1 MSEERHNMVIILR
14 GISER
19 LSLANT
25 IPISLFSDKCGKDK
39 LSYSDVSRF
48 SDLTDLWVIR

>member
-1 MSEERHNMVIILR
+1 MSEERQNMVIILR

-39 LSYSDVSRF
+39 LSYSDVIRF
-48 SDLTDLWVIR
+48 SDLLDLWVIR